1 MELGLKGKRALIT
14 GGSRGIGLGV
24 ANMLAQE
31 GCHLHLA
38 ARSATDLA
46 TARESIIARHDVQ
59 VQCHA
64 LDLSENANAVAL
76 ARECADVDFL
86 INNAGAIPQGTLDTL
101 DDATWKRSWDLK
113 VFGFIDITRELYAR
127 MRDRKSGVIINIIGA
142 AGERPVASYIAG
154 SMGNAALMAFTR
166 ALGAESPQF
175 GVRVVG
181 VNPGGTATDR
191 AVKRLRER
199 AEKELGN
206 AERWQELVSKSPFG
220 RMATIEELGALT
232 AFLCSPLSGY
242 TTGTIITV
250 DGGASSRRA

>member
-24 ANMLAQE
+24 AQMLARE

-38 ARSATDLA
+38 ARSAADLA
-46 TARESIIARHDVQ
+46 AARDKIIAEHRVE

-64 LDLSENANAVAL
+64 VDLSDGENAGKL

-86 INNAGAIPQGTLDTL
+86 INNAGAIPQGTIDTL
-101 DDATWKRSWDLK
+101 DDATWKRAWDLK
-113 VFGFIDITRELYAR
+113 VFGFIDITREIYAQ
-127 MRDRKSGVIINIIGA
+127 MRKRRSGVIVNVIGA

-166 ALGAESPQF
+166 ALGAESPEF

-199 AEKELGN
+199 AAKELGD
-206 AERWQELVSKSPFG
+206 ADRWQELVSKSPFG
-220 RMATIEELGALT
+220 RMATIEELGAMVT
-232 AFLCSPLSGY
+232 FLCSPLSGY

>member
-1 MELGLKGKRALIT
+1 MELGLKGKQALIT

-24 ANMLAQE
+24 ATMLAQE

-38 ARSATDLA
+38 ARSAADLA
-46 TARESIIARHDVQ
+46 AAREQITARHGVR

-127 MRDRKSGVIINIIGA
+127 MRERKSGVIINIIGA

-206 AERWQELVSKSPFG
+206 ADRWQELVSKSPFG
-220 RMATIEELGALT
+220 RMATIEELGALA

>member
-1 MELGLKGKRALIT
+1 MDLAIKGKRALIT
-14 GGSRGIGLGV
+14 GGSRGIGFGAAQAL
-24 ANMLAQE
+24 ANE

-38 ARSATDLA
+38 ARSAADLA
-46 TARESIIARHDVQ
+46 AARDRLSGHGVDVHCHTA
-59 VQCHA
+59 
-64 LDLSENANAVAL
+64 DLSVAANAVAL
-76 ARECADVDFL
+76 ARECGDVDFL
-86 INNAGAIPQGTLDTL
+86 INNAGSIPQGTLDSV
-101 DDATWKRSWDLK
+101 DDDTWKKSWDLK
-113 VFGFIDITRELYAR
+113 VFGFIDITREIYAA
-127 MRDRKSGVIINIIGA
+127 MRRRSSGVIINIIGA

-154 SMGNAALMAFTR
+154 SMGNAALMAMTR
-166 ALGAESPQF
+166 ALGAESPEY

-181 VNPGGTATDR
+181 INPGGTATDR

-206 AERWQELVSKSPFG
+206 AERWPEFVKKSPFG
-220 RMATIEELGALT
+220 RMATVEELGSLT

>member
-1 MELGLKGKRALIT
+1 MELGIKGKRALIT
-14 GGSRGIGLGV
+14 GGSRGIGFGV
-24 ANMLAQE
+24 AQMLAQE

-38 ARSATDLA
+38 ARSAADLDA
-46 TARESIIARHDVQ
+46 ARAKLMAAHHVDVT
-59 VQCHA
+59 CHA
-64 LDLSENANAVAL
+64 VDLSDAANAAAL

-86 INNAGAIPQGTLDTL
+86 INNAGAIPQGTLDSL
-101 DDATWKRSWDLK
+101 DDVTWKRSWDLK

-127 MRDRKSGVIINIIGA
+127 MRARKSGVIVNVIGA

-166 ALGAESPQF
+166 ALGAESPEF

-220 RMATIEELGALT
+220 RMATIEELGALVT
-232 AFLCSPLSGY
+232 FLCSPLSGY

-250 DGGASSRRA
+250 DGGACSRRA

>member
-1 MELGLKGKRALIT
+1 MDLAIKGKRALIT
-14 GGSRGIGLGV
+14 GGSRGIGFG
-24 ANMLAQE
+24 AAQALATE

-38 ARSATDLA
+38 ARSAADLSA
-46 TARESIIARHDVQ
+46 ARDRLAGYAVEVH
-59 VQCHA
+59 CHA
-64 LDLSENANAVAL
+64 ADLSEAANAVAL
-76 ARECADVDFL
+76 ARECGDVDFL
-86 INNAGAIPQGTLDTL
+86 INNAGSIPQGTLDSV
-101 DDATWKRSWDLK
+101 DDVTWKKSWDLK
-113 VFGFIDITRELYAR
+113 VFGFIDITREIYAR
-127 MRDRKSGVIINIIGA
+127 MRKRNSGVIINIIGA

-154 SMGNAALMAFTR
+154 SMGNAALMAMTR
-166 ALGAESPQF
+166 ALGAESPEY

-181 VNPGGTATDR
+181 INPGGTATDR

-206 AERWQELVSKSPFG
+206 ADRWPELVNKSPFG
-220 RMATIEELGALT
+220 RMATVEELGSLT

>member
-1 MELGLKGKRALIT
+1 MELGIKGKRALIT
-14 GGSRGIGLGV
+14 GGSRGIGFG
-24 ANMLAQE
+24 AAQMLAQE

-38 ARSATDLA
+38 ARSAADLA
-46 TARESIIARHDVQ
+46 AAKEKLAPLGVD

-64 LDLSENANAVAL
+64 LDLADGANAVAL
-76 ARECADVDFL
+76 AKKCADVDFL
-86 INNAGAIPQGTLDTL
+86 INNAGSIPQGTLDAL
-101 DDATWKRSWDLK
+101 DDRTWKHSWDLK
-113 VFGFIDITRELYAR
+113 VFGFIDITREIYAA
-127 MRDRKSGVIINIIGA
+127 MRNRRQGVIVNIIGA

-154 SMGNAALMAFTR
+154 SMGNAALMAMTR
-166 ALGAESPQF
+166 ALGAESPEF

-181 VNPGGTATDR
+181 INPGGTATDR

-206 AERWQELVSKSPFG
+206 PDRWQELVSKSPFG
-220 RMATIEELGALT
+220 RMASVQELGALV

-250 DGGASSRRA
+250 DGGACSRRA

>member
-1 MELGLKGKRALIT
+1 MDLAIKGKRALIT
-14 GGSRGIGLGV
+14 GGSRGIGFG
-24 ANMLAQE
+24 AAQALAAE

-38 ARSATDLA
+38 ARSAADLA
-46 TARESIIARHDVQ
+46 AARDKLAGYGVEVH
-59 VQCHA
+59 CHA
-64 LDLSENANAVAL
+64 ADLSDAAKAVAL
-76 ARECADVDFL
+76 ARECGNVDFL
-86 INNAGAIPQGTLDTL
+86 INNAGSIPQGTLDSV
-101 DDATWKRSWDLK
+101 DDTTWKKAWDLK
-113 VFGFIDITRELYAR
+113 VFGFIDITREIYAG
-127 MRDRKSGVIINIIGA
+127 MRQRKSGVIINIIGA

-154 SMGNAALMAFTR
+154 SMGNAALMAMTR
-166 ALGAESPQF
+166 ALGAESPEY

-181 VNPGGTATDR
+181 INPGGTATDR

-206 AERWQELVSKSPFG
+206 ADRWPELVKKSPFG
-220 RMATIEELGALT
+220 RMATVEELGSLT

>member
-1 MELGLKGKRALIT
+1 MDLGIKGKRALIT

-24 ANMLAQE
+24 AEMMAKE

-38 ARSATDLA
+38 ARSAADLKAARDKILATSNVEVTCHDTDLSDSA
-46 TARESIIARHDVQ
+46 SAIK
-59 VQCHA
+59 
-64 LDLSENANAVAL
+64 L
-76 ARECADVDFL
+76 AKACGDVDFL
-86 INNAGAIPQGTLDTL
+86 INNAGAIPQGTIEAL
-101 DDATWKRSWDLK
+101 DDQTWKRSWDLK
-113 VFGFIDITRELYAR
+113 VFGFIDITREIYAQ
-127 MRDRKSGVIINIIGA
+127 MRKRRSGVIVNVIGA

-154 SMGNAALMAFTR
+154 SMGNAALMAMTR
-166 ALGAESPQF
+166 ALGAESPEF

-199 AEKELGN
+199 AEKEFGN
-206 AERWQELVSKSPFG
+206 PDRWQEFVSKSPFG
-220 RMATIEELGALT
+220 RMATIEELGVMVT
-232 AFLCSPLSGY
+232 FLCSPLSGY

>member
-1 MELGLKGKRALIT
+1 MELGIKGKRALIT

-24 ANMLAQE
+24 AQMLAKE

-38 ARSATDLA
+38 ARSEADLA
-46 TARESIIARHDVQ
+46 AAKEKITASHNVEVH
-59 VQCHA
+59 CHA
-64 LDLSENANAVAL
+64 VDLSDGANAIKL

-86 INNAGAIPQGTLDTL
+86 INNAGAIPQGGIDAL
-101 DDATWKRSWDLK
+101 DDNTWKLSWDLK
-113 VFGFIDITRELYAR
+113 VFGFIDITREIYAQ
-127 MRDRKSGVIINIIGA
+127 MRKRKSGVIVNVIGA

-154 SMGNAALMAFTR
+154 SMGNAALMAMTR
-166 ALGAESPQF
+166 ALGAESPEF

-199 AEKELGN
+199 AGKEFGN
-206 AERWQELVSKSPFG
+206 PDRWQEFVSKSPFG
-220 RMATIEELGALT
+220 RMATIEELGAMVT
-232 AFLCSPLSGY
+232 FLCSPLSGY